1 MLVIFILSVLLLY
14 SCYSE
19 LGFLT
24 SIGFEYKFK
33 DILNG
38 KPFYES
44 DNLRNTLYS
53 CRVKDG
59 LFGELSELNGNN
71 FTYSPYWIS
80 INRWLMAVILIAI
93 FILIINRIL
102 VKNNKMPEYIIQ
114 IPVYF
119 FIFLSILIY
128 YLTSFFCGKMIF
140 TWEGSSHFRFFIT
153 AGFALFAFVY
163 SLVKYFL
170 SDEKKKSHIIY
181 LYIFGEIIII
191 LATTVLWYKPY
202 SIWKDYSK
210 NYGLYAQESHEVRL
224 DLEKYFK
231 LLNQKA

>member
-59 LFGELSELNGNN
+59 LFGELSELNGKN

-80 INRWLMAVILIAI
+80 INR
-93 FILIINRIL
+93 
-102 VKNNKMPEYIIQ
+102 
-114 IPVYF
+114 
-119 FIFLSILIY
+119 
-128 YLTSFFCGKMIF
+128 
-140 TWEGSSHFRFFIT
+140 
-153 AGFALFAFVY
+153 
-163 SLVKYFL
+163 
-170 SDEKKKSHIIY
+170 
-181 LYIFGEIIII
+181 
-191 LATTVLWYKPY
+191 
-202 SIWKDYSK
+202 
-210 NYGLYAQESHEVRL
+210 
-224 DLEKYFK
+224 
-231 LLNQKA
+231 